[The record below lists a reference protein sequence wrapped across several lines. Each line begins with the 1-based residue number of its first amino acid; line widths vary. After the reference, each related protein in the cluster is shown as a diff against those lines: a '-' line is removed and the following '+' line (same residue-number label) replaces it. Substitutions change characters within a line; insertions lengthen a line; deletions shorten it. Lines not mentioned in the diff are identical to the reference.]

1 MKEKMHTC
9 DLYLPD
15 DEEIMEAQTLC
26 LEKLYDFNATRP
38 LEMEKRT
45 TLFKPFAEVHDLTQG
60 DGLGLPTCSLIAYK
74 LNGTLRL
81 DDEYKKG
88 TRFILELHA

>member
-1 MKEKMHTC
+1 MSAYDIIRLLKTDEADYNNDALKWENFSMDKRELTMKEKMHTC

-38 LEMEKRT
+38 LEIEK
-45 TLFKPFAEVHDLTQG
+45 
-60 DGLGLPTCSLIAYK
+60 
-74 LNGTLRL
+74 
-81 DDEYKKG
+81 
-88 TRFILELHA
+88 